1 MSQLH
6 AAVPRTMLER
16 LRAGPMTHFKIT
28 WMGGGSP
35 IIVHLRGLL
44 CAQIEQLAAHLHSK
58 ICGLGTAR
66 VKEWVLSS
74 QGASPGGK
82 YVSMQGSGDFC

>member
-1 MSQLH
+1 
-6 AAVPRTMLER
+6 
-16 LRAGPMTHFKIT
+16 MTHFKIP

-58 ICGLGTAR
+58 VCGLGTAHI
-66 VKEWVLSS
+66 EE
-74 QGASPGGK
+74 
-82 YVSMQGSGDFC
+82 